1 MDIRKTL
8 IIITGIIIL
17 LLFGLVSSISYKTGM
32 NYGVKNAETI
42 RNDRAKTAEIHT
54 QKTKSVLVSKV
65 QNSKVKNKI
74 NSSGRVVSLND
85 ITITSEVQGRLIG
98 KNKFKKGTEIKE
110 GNIIFSVKDT
120 DLKLLLDAKKTNLIA
135 LVSATIPDI
144 HLDFKSEHM
153 KWEEFLS
160 AINFNDP
167 LPEFPKMNSTQEKNY
182 IISRSILAEYLS
194 IRSDEEKL
202 KKYTVLAPFDGI
214 ITKSYSDIGGNVNP
228 GSPIVD
234 FIRKN
239 GMEIELT
246 VNRSEIE
253 FIKLGD
259 QVDLTENGK
268 KYSGKITRKGRFVN
282 PQTQNI
288 SVFTSINTKP
298 QSIYNGM
305 YLDAVI
311 TTEVER
317 DVFKL
322 TRSAI
327 FDKNKVFTVDANK
340 KLEIH
345 EANIIAYQGDEVII
359 DNLENN
365 TLIVNEPLVNVKEGT
380 IVKPIIK

>member
-8 IIITGIIIL
+8 IIITGVIIL

-54 QKTKSVLVSKV
+54 QKIKSVLVSKV

-74 NSSGRVVSLND
+74 NSSGRVVSLNN

-110 GNIIFSVKDT
+110 GDIIFSVKDT

-144 HLDFKSEHM
+144 QLDFKSEHM

-194 IRSDEEKL
+194 IRSDEERL
-202 KKYTVLAPFDGI
+202 KKYNVLAPFDGI

-253 FIKLGD
+253 FIKLGN

-327 FDKNKVFTVDANK
+327 FDENKVFTIGANK

-345 EANIIAYQGDEVII
+345 EVNIIAYQGDEVII